1 MGRYSHKINMSE
13 NLQVLWG
20 KVKRGKDRGKGF
32 GFPTANIPFRKPIDE
47 GVYISQTRVEKTVY
61 PSLTFIGAAKTF
73 DEYDVWAETYIF
85 SFSEDIYGQWI
96 TVTLLK
102 KIRGNKKFRS
112 VESLLAQMKRDEKR
126 AQDYFRKRGKLV

>member
-1 MGRYSHKINMSE
+1 MHT
-13 NLQVLWG
+13 LWG

-32 GFPTANIPFRKPIDE
+32 GFPTANIPFRKAIPE
-47 GVYISQTRVEKTVY
+47 GIYISQTRVEKTVY

-85 SFSEDIYGQWI
+85 SFSEDIYDQWI
-96 TVTLLK
+96 TVTLIK

-112 VESLLAQMKRDEKR
+112 VESLLSQMRRDEKR
-126 AQDYFRKRGKLV
+126 AQDYFRKKGILV